1 MADVQQDHGD
11 EGKKGKPKKQSTH
24 IDFTPMVDLGFLLIT
39 FFMLATTLVKPQTM
53 EIVLP
58 PSKDKID
65 IKDQPPV
72 KASRAVTVIL
82 GKDNKLFYYEG
93 GPVGG
98 ADPKAILSDY
108 SPKGIRKYL
117 IGRNIGVVTKMREL
131 KAKNAAKKMKS
142 EDFEN
147 SRIDILKADRVSP
160 IVIIKAT
167 NGASYRNLVDILD
180 EMAICS
186 IGSYSIVD
194 ITPYD
199 LGLIKNL
206 NN

>member
-1 MADVQQDHGD
+1 MADIQQDHGD

-58 PSKDKID
+58 PSKDKI
-65 IKDQPPV
+65 KTEDQPPI
-72 KASRAVTVIL
+72 KESRAVTILL
-82 GKDNKLFYYEG
+82 GKNNKLFYYEG
-93 GPVGG
+93 GAAGG
-98 ADPKAILSDY
+98 KDPKIVESNY
-108 SPKGIRKYL
+108 SPTGLRKYL
-117 IGRNIGVVTKMREL
+117 IGRNINVITKIREL
-131 KAKNAAKKMKS
+131 KAKSEGKKINP

-147 SRIDILKADRVSP
+147 KRIEILKADRVSP

-167 NGASYRNLVDILD
+167 DGANYKNLVDILD

-194 ITPYD
+194 VTPYD